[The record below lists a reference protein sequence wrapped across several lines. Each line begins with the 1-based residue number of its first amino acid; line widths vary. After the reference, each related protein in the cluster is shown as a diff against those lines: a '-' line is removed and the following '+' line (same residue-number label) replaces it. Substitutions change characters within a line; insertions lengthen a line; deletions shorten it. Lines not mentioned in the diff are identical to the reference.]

1 MECSTIGACQWV
13 GNEPIGKARLGVFPA
28 PTNRLQIALD
38 VDRNPK
44 AMQPWRDGADAGC
57 RLQPT
62 DG

>member
-1 MECSTIGACQWV
+1 MGE
-13 GNEPIGKARLGVFPA
+13 ARRGVFPA